1 LYNRNAATEQAM
13 QYRRFGSLD
22 FRPSA
27 LGFGCMRLPVRDDGE
42 IDEPAAIAML
52 RWAIDQGV
60 SYVDTAWP
68 YHGGHSE
75 RVVGL
80 ALRDGYRDRVALA
93 TKLPCWLVETPDDFD
108 RLFEEQR
115 ARLGV
120 ERIDCYLLHNLQA
133 VSWDKMRALGA
144 TDWLERR
151 RDEGRIGA
159 IGFSFHDGC
168 EVLQRILDEY
178 AGWEFCQLQYNYACE
193 QVQAGT
199 RGVELVGERG
209 LGLVIMEPLYGGT
222 LAQPPEPMARLFAQ
236 AAADPVGVALR
247 WLWHKPQ
254 VSVVLSGMSSLE
266 QARHNVALASDPH
279 AVDLSEAEL
288 ALVAAA
294 QAEHARLNPIACT
307 NCGYCRPCPTGLDI
321 PALFALYNSAGAFG
335 GQPQR
340 LSRALYSQLPADHRA
355 DTCAEC
361 GQCEENCPQHLPI
374 REWMPKV
381 HELLSAP

>member
-1 LYNRNAATEQAM
+1 
-13 QYRRFGSLD
+13 
-22 FRPSA
+22 
-27 LGFGCMRLPVRDDGE
+27 
-42 IDEPAAIAML
+42 
-52 RWAIDQGV
+52 
-60 SYVDTAWP
+60 
-68 YHGGHSE
+68 
-75 RVVGL
+75 
-80 ALRDGYRDRVALA
+80 
-93 TKLPCWLVETPDDFD
+93 
-108 RLFEEQR
+108 
-115 ARLGV
+115 
-120 ERIDCYLLHNLQA
+120 
-133 VSWDKMRALGA
+133 
-144 TDWLERR
+144 
-151 RDEGRIGA
+151 
-159 IGFSFHDGC
+159 
-168 EVLQRILDEY
+168 
-178 AGWEFCQLQYNYACE
+178 
-193 QVQAGT
+193 
-199 RGVELVGERG
+199 
-209 LGLVIMEPLYGGT
+209 
-222 LAQPPEPMARLFAQ
+222 
-236 AAADPVGVALR
+236 VGVALR